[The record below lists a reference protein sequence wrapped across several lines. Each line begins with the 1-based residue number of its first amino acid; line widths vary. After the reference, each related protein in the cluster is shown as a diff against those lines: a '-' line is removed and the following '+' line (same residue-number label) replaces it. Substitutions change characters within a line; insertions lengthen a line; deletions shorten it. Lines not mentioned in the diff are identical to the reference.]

1 MSISQSHF
9 LKCFLTLKVNFI
21 FFKMPLEGFVNNL
34 LQNESNQFDI
44 IKDGEQIEVLRLQNE
59 MLVKQLAER
68 DQVKFSE
75 LPLII
80 LMNANFRLSNL
91 FKGNYKLLLRTAT
104 RSILP
109 IPFAFFRKISFT
121 FSFFQTCHPSTKK
134 QSY

>member
-1 MSISQSHF
+1 
-9 LKCFLTLKVNFI
+9 
-21 FFKMPLEGFVNNL
+21 MPLEGFVNNL

-80 LMNANFRLSNL
+80 LMNAIF
-91 FKGNYKLLLRTAT
+91 
-104 RSILP
+104 
-109 IPFAFFRKISFT
+109 
-121 FSFFQTCHPSTKK
+121 
-134 QSY
+134 

>member
-1 MSISQSHF
+1 
-9 LKCFLTLKVNFI
+9 
-21 FFKMPLEGFVNNL
+21 MPLEGFVNNL

-80 LMNANFRLSNL
+80 LMNAF
-91 FKGNYKLLLRTAT
+91 
-104 RSILP
+104 
-109 IPFAFFRKISFT
+109 
-121 FSFFQTCHPSTKK
+121 
-134 QSY
+134 

>member
-1 MSISQSHF
+1 MSISQSHS
-9 LKCFLTLKVNFI
+9 LKCFRTLKVNFI
-21 FFKMPLEGFVNNL
+21 FFKMLLEGFVNNL

-80 LMNANFRLSNL
+80 LMNAIF
-91 FKGNYKLLLRTAT
+91 
-104 RSILP
+104 
-109 IPFAFFRKISFT
+109 
-121 FSFFQTCHPSTKK
+121 
-134 QSY
+134 